1 MKILDI
7 IGPVMIGPSSSHTA
21 GAARLGKMARLILGE
36 AVQNARIKLHGSFR
50 DTYRGHGTDRALIAG
65 LLGYEADDDR
75 VRDSF
80 QYARETGMEFSFS
93 PVMLRNVHPNT
104 VVFELTGVSGRV
116 VKVTGS
122 SIGGGAIEI
131 SEIGDYQVQLD
142 GTYPSIVIV
151 SLDVPGILAK
161 VASVFSIYAIN
172 IALMKQSRHGKGSA
186 GEDMMI
192 FETDQQLP
200 SDLCSVINRIEGV
213 KKSFILPSL

>member
-36 AVQNARIKLHGSFR
+36 PVARANMKLHGSFR
-50 DTYRGHGTDRALIAG
+50 DTYRGHGTDRAIVAG

-75 VRDSF
+75 LRDSF
-80 QYARETGMEFSFS
+80 HYAQEAGMVFSFS
-93 PVMLRNVHPNT
+93 PVTLRNAHPNT
-104 VVFELTGVSGRV
+104 VVFELLGISGKEVNV
-116 VKVTGS
+116 VGC

-131 SEIGDYQVQLD
+131 TEIGNYQVQLD
-142 GTYPSIVIV
+142 GTYPSIIVIC
-151 SLDVPGILAK
+151 SDVPGILAK

-172 IALMKQSRHGKGSA
+172 IALMKQSRQGKGAA

-200 SDLCSVINRIEGV
+200 DDLCSVINRIEGV